1 MNEKITRTDWYPHE
15 RLIVTH
21 ISGDVDKQDVEYWQ
35 QSLEQALDKVEDHSS
50 FKIFVN
56 LFGFKAVDLDA
67 HKRFRAIVPE
77 TLARYNWKVGYVDL
91 FEEANSMQYTTTRG
105 IQCVAAAHAH
115 QDETKIEQYETRF
128 GRDNE
133 HFFTNQE
140 AAMNWIKG
148 V

>member
-1 MNEKITRTDWYPHE
+1 MDKKITRTDWYPQQ

-21 ISGDVDKQDVEYWQ
+21 ISGDVDKQDVEFWQ
-35 QSLEQALDKVEDHSS
+35 QSLELALAKIEDNSS

-56 LFGFKAVDLDA
+56 LFGFKAVDLET
-67 HKRFRAIVPE
+67 HKRFRTIVPE

-91 FEEANSMQYTTTRG
+91 FDEANSMQYSSTRG

-128 GRDNE
+128 GRDKE
-133 HFFTNQE
+133 RFFTNQE
-140 AAMNWIKG
+140 TAIQWIRG